1 MKKKVRD
8 YLARHYRAYILLSPD
23 DANTLAHEFYDELST
38 VFPTAYELRL
48 LDAARQAVKSI
59 RA

>member
-8 YLARHYRAYILLSPD
+8 YLASKYRAYILLSPD

-38 VFPTAYELRL
+38 IFPTYELRL